1 MSLLAGLAEGFAEGG
16 KQHLK
21 NQYLKTQQELLD
33 LQVKVQKK
41 ALEKAA
47 KKEEME
53 KTVSGRMAGTPA
65 IPDPRALVG
74 DEPTDPRTQGLG
86 GIVADPQSSVGG
98 MIADLEARGQALG
111 TQPIDEFGSP
121 TVQEGMIPTPYEA
134 AGLPAGGQAAVA
146 GKSLPEVMAELNVS
160 EMADLGLDLK
170 DALDIITKR
179 EGQDLIKQFL
189 PKEAINKMNQ
199 GVQDAAVDTQGVT
212 PIPTPPPMTI
222 DDIFKQD
229 KNEAPIGVLD
239 STFQNLTAFEAS
251 QDPNFQKALNE
262 VQDEVNTP
270 SADSGFIPT
279 PTVNADG
286 DLSLKLT
293 PKSQEIKWIDEKIN
307 GEDFKVAYDMYGN
320 RRTDKNPIPQ
330 SNTMTEYVPMSEYS
344 NIVGLDENGDVVG
357 NIPLNM
363 KRGELKNNNYGLE
376 FASISKDNKSR
387 LIDLQGLRK
396 RLDTIGDLSENIFD
410 KSASIASSIKQKI
423 FTNVDAFLRL
433 NFEEGFNPETFNRI
447 HGTDFTEA
455 ELDQLTVDRTVY
467 ASLQKDLSMLARTA
481 GVQKG
486 SLSDGDV
493 GRAAAYLGKQKG
505 QGLFGFFQGD
515 SPEEASALFNDLMN
529 YIDDQSEH
537 LLGKTNIE
545 YKRRTPRTWTGLG
558 GRKEPEGGTSMDAS
572 GAF

>member
-86 GIVADPQSSVGG
+86 GIVADPQSSVGN

-146 GKSLPEVMAELNVS
+146 GKSLPEVMAELTVS
-160 EMADLGLDLK
+160 EMSDLDLDLK

-251 QDPNFQKALNE
+251 QAPNFQKALNE

-279 PTVNADG
+279 PTINADG
-286 DLSLKLT
+286 DLCLKLT

-505 QGLFGFFQGD
+505 QGLFGFFQGE

>member
-74 DEPTDPRTQGLG
+74 DEPTDPRTEGLG
-86 GIVADPQSSVGG
+86 GI
-98 MIADLEARGQALG
+98 IADLESGALPTTPFQDQA
-111 TQPIDEFGSP
+111 QFGGSH

-146 GKSLPEVMAELNVS
+146 GKSLPEVMAELTVS

-189 PKEAINKMNQ
+189 PKEAINKMNK
-199 GVQDAAVDTQGVT
+199 GVQDAAVDTQVGT
-212 PIPTPPPMTI
+212 PIPTPPTMTI

-229 KNEAPIGVLD
+229 AGEVPLMLD
-239 STFQNLTAFEAS
+239 QSFQNLTAFEAS

-357 NIPLNM
+357 NIPLNI

-447 HGTDFTEA
+447 HGTDFSEA

-537 LLGKTNIE
+537 LLGKTTIKYN
-545 YKRRTPRTWTGLG
+545 RRTPRTWTGLG